1 MKKVFIAVALVAT
14 MGLALVSCN
23 KDEMKCWKVTYN
35 TATFGEYN
43 EYVWAS
49 QNQLDALVENW
60 EKLGYTDIKYSAAPK
75 YKNAIDCSAASVP
88 ENSIGHHGI
97 D

>member
-88 ENSIGHHGI
+88 ENSIGWSAY
-97 D
+97 

>member
-23 KDEMKCWKVTYN
+23 KDEMKCWKVTYK
-35 TATFGEYN
+35 TATFGEYVGYN
-43 EYVWAS
+43 WAS
-49 QNQLDALVENW
+49 QNQMDAMVENW
-60 EKLGYTDIKYSAAPK
+60 EKLGYTNIKYSAAPK
-75 YKNAIDCSAASVP
+75 YKNAIDCTAASVA
-88 ENSIGHHGI
+88 